1 MLTAEINGKPINC
14 YDGSYDKDLLKKWAS
29 KNIIKCP
36 VCHNAYEYCH
46 GRLVSPYFRHKDKI
60 DCEVK
65 YSEPETEEH
74 IQGKIALF
82 NWIKSQDGVTDAVM
96 EGWLPATKQ
105 RPDVMFW
112 YNNQQYVIEFQCT
125 PIASEQIERHEL
137 YQAAGIID
145 IWIGGKEKYTTG
157 RTYIEKIAYAMFDY
171 KTKCISTRNNLLN
184 KDLLPYD
191 NLRIYSFTNIFLDN
205 ITFTGKMLLVN
216 NAMGKYIDQS
226 IKKHNKMLANVKK
239 LTRISDLVKICRT
252 IPEWYK
258 QVWHHCEIKI
268 FSGKLSSP
276 YLIMMNFSSDITAP
290 FTMFIKENSIDIC
303 DIEYYN
309 RKVKRSSNYRTIYQ
323 WERATRFVKID
334 ELQYSDDLELVTLI
348 KSYFSNKLQQGV
360 KNKYK
365 SRRK

>member
-1 MLTAEINGKPINC
+1 
-14 YDGSYDKDLLKKWAS
+14 
-29 KNIIKCP
+29 
-36 VCHNAYEYCH
+36 
-46 GRLVSPYFRHKDKI
+46 
-60 DCEVK
+60 
-65 YSEPETEEH
+65 
-74 IQGKIALF
+74 
-82 NWIKSQDGVTDAVM
+82 
-96 EGWLPATKQ
+96 
-105 RPDVMFW
+105 
-112 YNNQQYVIEFQCT
+112 
-125 PIASEQIERHEL
+125 
-137 YQAAGIID
+137 
-145 IWIGGKEKYTTG
+145 
-157 RTYIEKIAYAMFDY
+157 MFDY

-226 IKKHNKMLANVKK
+226 IKKHNKMLANVEK

-258 QVWHHCEIKI
+258 QVCHHCEIKI

-276 YLIMMNFSSDITAP
+276 YLIMMNFSSDITAS

-309 RKVKRSSNYRTIYQ
+309 RKVKSSSNYRTIYQ